1 MNADV
6 LKGQWHQLKGE
17 VKSRWGKLTD
27 DDLDR
32 ASGDTEK
39 LIGRLQ
45 ERYGYARDEAKREV
59 CDSGKW
65 GKHDVMRQK
74 QVANFQWIQYD
85 AHE

>member
-32 ASGDTEK
+32 TSGDAEK

-59 CDSGKW
+59 DDFFAQ
-65 GKHDVMRQK
+65 HPVR
-74 QVANFQWIQYD
+74 
-85 AHE
+85 